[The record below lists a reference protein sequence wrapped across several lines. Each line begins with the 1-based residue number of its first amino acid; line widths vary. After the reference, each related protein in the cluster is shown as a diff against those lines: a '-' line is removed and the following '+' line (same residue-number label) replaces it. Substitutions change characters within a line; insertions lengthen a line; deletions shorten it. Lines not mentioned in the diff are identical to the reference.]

1 MSFLIPKRMIAI
13 GFVLVLIILAASY
26 YWPGQKVRPVRG
38 EPIYSDADNPWNL
51 QGDAYSQVLSEWMKR
66 GAHDAQGQDIFLSAA
81 DYSTAA
87 EGISAIKEAKEGKT
101 DVLLLERENDWVE
114 YTFTVSEAGLYQLR
128 LQTMPLPGSLEPI
141 RFRLKV
147 DGQFPFDEAKYLAI
161 SRNWKDGIY
170 PAEQDER
177 GNDIRPPQLELQQW
191 TEQWVADAKAEYYEP
206 LRLLLDAGKH
216 VLRLEASQGAFYLS
230 QLAVAAPEKV
240 AAYKE
245 VKSANNAEPKGS
257 IDENWYDTIEAEQMA
272 LKSDSSVQMQASY
285 DDLAYPPSKGKI
297 ILNEMGGDRWKQ
309 GGKWAEWSFEVPED
323 GLYELQMKV
332 KQSYTKD
339 VSSFRQIKID
349 GKVPFR
355 ELLAYPFPYGREW
368 QLEVLSD
375 GEGNPFEFYLTKGK
389 HTLSMNVT
397 QAPLRLVTEAM
408 KAAIAELQDINGA
421 VRLVTG
427 IRDTGVVDKNRDW
440 NLEAAIPGIAKRFER
455 LSSLLEEQIS
465 YLQTLYGND
474 ANGASGIRNS
484 IDQLRQLAV
493 KPEILAS
500 RPEMLPRI
508 QETLGM
514 YMDQAASQPL
524 SLDQIYVTK
533 PGVELEHLLP
543 GRWKMMKNTITT
555 FARTFSPNYNYKGQR
570 NPEAITVWVNRG
582 RDYVTL
588 MQQLADELFTPD
600 TGISVNVNLM
610 PSQQQLFLSQSSGR
624 QPDAA
629 LGLDA
634 ATSVDLAMRNALVD
648 LRKFAD
654 YDDIAK
660 RFHPGSLLPFHYD
673 HGDYALP
680 ETQSF
685 NVMFYRTDILRELGL
700 KPPET
705 WDELY
710 DSLQTIQQKGYDFF
724 MPSGNG
730 LPFFYQNGVS
740 FYTADGLKSG
750 LTTPES
756 FQSFRQWTDLYT
768 VYGIPKEA
776 NFYMHFR
783 KGTIPLGISDFNTY
797 LQLTMAAPEIADSW
811 EMAPIPGMKKDS
823 GEVER
828 WAGGSIQAGIIMK
841 SSKRSEDAWQFLKWW
856 TSAEVQ
862 ARFGNDIE
870 LYNGLEF
877 RWNTANQEAFKRL
890 PWPSKQLSAILEQW
904 KWFKEIPNV
913 PGGYFTARE
922 LSFAWNRTVLS
933 GVNYR
938 ESLEQ
943 SIREI
948 NRELLHKQQE
958 FGFVDKDGKALKE
971 LDIPVI
977 DRAWEGGER

>member
-1 MSFLIPKRMIAI
+1 MSFLIQKRMVVI
-13 GFVLVLIILAASY
+13 GFVLVLIILAATF
-26 YWPGQKVRPVRG
+26 YWPGQKVHPVRG
-38 EPIYSDADNPWNL
+38 EPLFNDADNPWNL
-51 QGDAYSQVLSEWMKR
+51 QGNDYSQVLSGWMKQ
-66 GAHDAQGQDIFLSAA
+66 GAQDAQGQDVLMPAA
-81 DYSTAA
+81 EYSNAA
-87 EGISAIKEAKEGKT
+87 EGISTIKEAKEGKT
-101 DVLLLERENDWVE
+101 DVVLLKRENDWVE
-114 YTFTVSEAGLYQLR
+114 YAFTIPEAGLYQLR
-128 LQTMPLPGSLEPI
+128 AQTMPLPGSLEPV

-161 SRNWKDGIY
+161 SRNWKDGIS
-170 PAEQDER
+170 PVKQDER
-177 GNDIRPPQLELQQW
+177 GNDIRPPQLEDQQW
-191 TEQWVADAKAEYYEP
+191 TEQLVADANAEYYEP
-206 LRLLLDAGKH
+206 FRWYLSAGQH

-230 QLAVAAPEKV
+230 HLAFAAPEKV
-240 AAYKE
+240 ASYKE
-245 VKSANNAEPKGS
+245 IKASYAAESKGS
-257 IDENWYDTIEAEQMA
+257 IDANWYDTIEAEQMT

-285 DDLAYPPSKGKI
+285 DDLANPPSNGKI
-297 ILNEMGGDRWKQ
+297 VLNVMGGDHWKQ

-323 GLYELQMKV
+323 GRYELQMKV
-332 KQSYTKD
+332 KQSYSKEM
-339 VSSFRQIKID
+339 SSFRQIKID

-355 ELLAYPFPYGREW
+355 ELLAYPFAYSREW
-368 QLEVLSD
+368 QLEALSD
-375 GEGNPFEFYLTKGK
+375 GKGKPFEFYLAKGK
-389 HTLSMNVT
+389 HTLSMIVT
-397 QAPLRLVTEAM
+397 QAPLRPVTEAM
-408 KAAIAELQDINGA
+408 KEAIAELQDINGT

-427 IRDTGVVDKNRDW
+427 IRDAGVVDKNRDW
-440 NLEAAIPGIAKRFER
+440 NLEASIPGITNRFER
-455 LSSLLEEQIS
+455 LASLLEEQVS

-484 IDQLRQLAV
+484 IDQLRQLTE

-500 RPEMLPRI
+500 RPEMLPSI

-514 YMDQAASQPL
+514 YMNQAASQPL
-524 SLDQIYVTK
+524 ALDQIFVSK
-533 PGVELEHLLP
+533 PGVDLAHLLP
-543 GRWKMMKNTITT
+543 GRWKIMQNTITT

-588 MQQLADELFTPD
+588 MQQLADELFTPE

-624 QPDAA
+624 QPDVA

-648 LRKFAD
+648 LRQFAD
-654 YDDIAK
+654 YGNIAK
-660 RFHPGSLLPFHYD
+660 RFHPGSLLPFHYN

-685 NVMFYRTDILRELGL
+685 NVMFYRTDILRQLGI

-710 DSLQTIQQKGYDFF
+710 DSLQTIQQQGYDFF

-750 LTTPES
+750 LDTPES

-783 KGTIPLGISDFNTY
+783 NGSIPIGISDFNTY
-797 LQLTMAAPEIADSW
+797 LQLTMAAPEISDSW
-811 EMAPIPGMKKDS
+811 EMAPIPGMKKES

-856 TSAEVQ
+856 TSTEVQ

-890 PWPSKQLSAILEQW
+890 PWPAKQLSAILEQW

-922 LSFAWNRTVLS
+922 LSFAWNRTVLG

-958 FGFVDKDGKALKE
+958 FGLVDKDGTTHGG
-971 LDIPVI
+971 LDIPVV
-977 DRAWEGGER
+977 DRAWEGVEP